1 MNIVHRTL
9 SLALA
14 LAACCAALPGC
25 ASRDDTSRNLELG
38 GDMTMPLGVNINQFV
53 RRQPPAIYVKP
64 LQRPSSRPTAL
75 FVPLRMVQQMNQ
87 PTAFT
92 DQVSRQ
98 IWSIWLSQGTF
109 QQLEYEPAAG
119 PYHPKRAIA
128 LARQRGMPYVVGGYI
143 NHYIDGGDGGESAVS
158 LALEIYDV
166 KSGLLLWSLAQGGTM
181 QPRQSHD
188 FYLFKVKERFHGD
201 PAGLIVRSLA
211 WDMGRELMGWVSPA
225 AGRAM
230 KKSASP
236 LGGSL
241 GGSAF

>member
-1 MNIVHRTL
+1 MNIAHRTL
-9 SLALA
+9 SLVLA
-14 LAACCAALPGC
+14 IAACCAALPGC
-25 ASRDDTSRNLELG
+25 ASRDETSRNLEFG
-38 GDMTMPLGVNINQFV
+38 GDLSMPLEANINQFV
-53 RRQPPAIYVKP
+53 RRQAPAVYVKP
-64 LQRPSSRPTAL
+64 LQRPSSRPCAL

-119 PYHPKRAIA
+119 PYNSRRAIA
-128 LARQRGMPYVVGGYI
+128 LARQRGLPYVVGGYI
-143 NHYIDGGDGGESAVS
+143 NHYIDGGDGGESSVS
-158 LALEIYDV
+158 LAIEIYDV
-166 KSGLLLWSLAQGGTM
+166 KSGLLLWSMAQGGLM

-211 WDMGRELMGWVSPA
+211 WDMGRELMAWVSPA
-225 AGRAM
+225 AGRAA
-230 KKSASP
+230 KKSST
-236 LGGSL
+236 SVF

>member
-1 MNIVHRTL
+1 MNIAHRTL
-9 SLALA
+9 SLVLA
-14 LAACCAALPGC
+14 IAACCAALPGC
-25 ASRDDTSRNLELG
+25 ASRDETSRNLEFG
-38 GDMTMPLGVNINQFV
+38 GDLSMPLEANINQFV

-119 PYHPKRAIA
+119 PYNPRRAIA
-128 LARQRGMPYVVGGYI
+128 LAKQRGMPYVVGGYI
-143 NHYIDGGDGGESAVS
+143 NHYIDGGDGGESTVS
-158 LALEIYDV
+158 LAIEIYDV
-166 KSGLLLWSLAQGGTM
+166 KSGLLLWSMAQGGLM

-211 WDMGRELMGWVSPA
+211 WDMGRELMTWVSPA
-225 AGRAM
+225 AGRAH
-230 KKSASP
+230 KKTSVTST
-236 LGGSL
+236 L

>member
-1 MNIVHRTL
+1 MNIAHRTL
-9 SLALA
+9 SLVLA
-14 LAACCAALPGC
+14 LACCTALPGC
-25 ASRDDTSRNLELG
+25 ASRDETSRNLEFG
-38 GDMTMPLGVNINQFV
+38 GDLSMPLEANINQFV
-53 RRQPPAIYVKP
+53 RRQPPAVYVKP
-64 LQRPSSRPTAL
+64 LQRPSGRPSAL

-119 PYHPKRAIA
+119 PYNSRRAIA
-128 LARQRGMPYVVGGYI
+128 LARQRGLPYVIGGYI
-143 NHYIDGGDGGESAVS
+143 NHYIDGGDGGDSSVS
-158 LALEIYDV
+158 LAIEIYDV
-166 KSGLLLWSLAQGGTM
+166 KSGLLVWSMAQGGLM

-211 WDMGRELMGWVSPA
+211 WDMGRELMAWVSPA
-225 AGRAM
+225 AGRAG
-230 KKSASP
+230 KKSST
-236 LGGSL
+236 SVL